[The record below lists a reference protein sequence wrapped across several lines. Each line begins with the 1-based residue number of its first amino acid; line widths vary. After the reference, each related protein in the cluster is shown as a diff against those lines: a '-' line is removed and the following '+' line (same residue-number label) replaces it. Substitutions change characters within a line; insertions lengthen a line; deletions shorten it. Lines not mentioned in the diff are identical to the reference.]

1 MCSGAQAVIN
11 TGLMGH
17 RHGSLFCT
25 GELLTTDSLGGGS
38 HCRQLSNHGLTC
50 HTPVASSS
58 STAIKRALV
67 KPKETQTKQKDMNVW
82 KSCQEREKVD
92 MGVSET
98 VGMRITHKSY
108 NRMYG
113 TDKEQIKQNMARW
126 LIYSSCKLYIFST
139 NSLQPTSTVSALL

>member
-17 RHGSLFCT
+17 RPSQQGHGCGGNHGSLFCT

-67 KPKETQTKQKDMNVW
+67 KPKETQTKQKDMNV
-82 KSCQEREKVD
+82 
-92 MGVSET
+92 
-98 VGMRITHKSY
+98 
-108 NRMYG
+108 
-113 TDKEQIKQNMARW
+113 
-126 LIYSSCKLYIFST
+126 
-139 NSLQPTSTVSALL
+139 